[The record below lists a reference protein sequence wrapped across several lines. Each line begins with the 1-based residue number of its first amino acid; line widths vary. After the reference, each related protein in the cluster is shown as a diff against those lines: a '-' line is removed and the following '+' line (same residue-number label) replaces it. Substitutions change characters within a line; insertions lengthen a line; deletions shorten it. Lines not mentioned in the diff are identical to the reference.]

1 MAVSLAAN
9 VLTSLDRVKRYLEI
23 DIANTI
29 YDDIITELINSV
41 STAIESYCGRK
52 LKEQQF
58 TETLISPGS
67 WLFVA
72 NYPVTSI
79 ISIVDESGPIANT
92 YWKNRGS
99 YIELTIRPT
108 GDVSIT
114 YTGGYNPIPEDLQLA
129 CCKWVDALY
138 KTDMA
143 DYSRTITDS
152 GAVIRPEAI
161 PGQVKALIDPY
172 RRIRV

>member
-1 MAVSLAAN
+1 MAVTLAAN
-9 VLTSLDRVKRYLEI
+9 ALTTLDRVKRYLEI
-23 DIANTI
+23 DIANTT

-52 LKEQQF
+52 FKEQQF
-58 TETLISPGS
+58 TETIVDPGS
-67 WLFVA
+67 CLFVD
-72 NYPVTSI
+72 NYPIKTIASI
-79 ISIVDESGPIANT
+79 ADESGSIASA

-99 YIELTIRPT
+99 YIELTIKPA
-108 GDVSIT
+108 GDVTVT
-114 YTGGYNPIPEDLQLA
+114 YTGGYNLVPEDLQLA

-138 KTDMA
+138 KRDIA
-143 DYSRTITDS
+143 DYSKTITDS